1 MYRKI
6 YDLTYVLSVVVQGFW
21 SLLFPI
27 GLGLFGGWV
36 LVNKVGAPSW
46 LMIVLTV
53 AGVFVGLISMCKFL
67 MSAMTAL
74 ERRDKEK
81 AEAERER
88 QNKEGTSAEA
98 EDKRKQV
105 EGVGVKAEY
114 KRRSIENADFPK
126 GRNGSKETLG
136 ESRGREKN
144 EVKNEENINGGGF
157 AALTEKEVKD
167 NEK

>member
-27 GLGLFGGWV
+27 GLGLFGGWL

-81 AEAERER
+81 AEAKHE
-88 QNKEGTSAEA
+88 
-98 EDKRKQV
+98 RKQV
-105 EGVGVKAEY
+105 KGGDVKAEY
-114 KRRSIENADFPK
+114 KRQSIEKADFPK
-126 GRNGSKETLG
+126 GWHGSEDTLV
-136 ESRGREKN
+136 ESCGRDKN
-144 EVKNEENINGGGF
+144 EDENEENINGGGF
-157 AALTEKEVKD
+157 ADLTENEVKD
-167 NEK
+167 DEK

>member
-6 YDLTYVLSVVVQGFW
+6 YDLTYVLSVVIQGFW

-27 GLGLFGGWV
+27 GVGLLGGWL

-46 LMIVLTV
+46 LMIALTT

-74 ERRDKEK
+74 ERRDKER
-81 AEAERER
+81 AEAERKRRSE
-88 QNKEGTSAEA
+88 EVAGAEA
-98 EDKRKQV
+98 ERQ
-105 EGVGVKAEY
+105 
-114 KRRSIENADFPK
+114 R
-126 GRNGSKETLG
+126 
-136 ESRGREKN
+136 KN
-144 EVKNEENINGGGF
+144 EDKNEDKNENKNEENINGGYS
-157 AALTEKEVKD
+157 AALSEKEVKD

>member
-81 AEAERER
+81 AKAECDMHSEEA
-88 QNKEGTSAEA
+88 KSAEA
-98 EDKRKQV
+98 ERDKEKTDH
-105 EGVGVKAEY
+105 EG
-114 KRRSIENADFPK
+114 R
-126 GRNGSKETLG
+126 SKERT
-136 ESRGREKN
+136 EQK
-144 EVKNEENINGGGF
+144 VKS
-157 AALTEKEVKD
+157 ATTALSLIHI
-167 NEK
+167 